1 MLTVDYLLGD
11 NRNRYFGR
19 GHKRT
24 TYEVKL
30 KNILEGVGSLHQ
42 EGLWS
47 SKQSE
52 IVQQHLSTLDGIVL
66 AHLFGSEILKRMG
79 VNLNQY
85 RLSHFEIK
93 SGIKAIEE
101 LVNLR
106 LELQN
111 FKMTN
116 QVIEFDCLVM
126 DMKVCLGYQLL
137 ECMENVVAI
146 GEQGRDFLS
155 THLRDRQHDIYD
167 VEFSDS
173 SISCKAEQV
182 LIKDIEYS
190 GVGSLE
196 QNYYSL
202 LELLIIFS
210 QMAEMLAYHIE
221 EISREESNTMWMK
234 QVSADLDSP
243 ILNGVVE
250 LSGSVSKNRLLKIR
264 EEHWKVYEM
273 SGYDV
278 DHKVVFKSKIAQKL
292 PDGGGQ

>member
-11 NRNRYFGR
+11 NKNRYFGR
-19 GHKRT
+19 GHKKT

-52 IVQQHLSTLDGIVL
+52 IIQQHLSTLDGIVL

-79 VNLNQY
+79 VRLNQY

-101 LVNLR
+101 LVNLK

-137 ECMENVVAI
+137 ECMENVAAI
-146 GEQGRDFLS
+146 GEQGRDFFINS
-155 THLRDRQHDIYD
+155 
-167 VEFSDS
+167 
-173 SISCKAEQV
+173 
-182 LIKDIEYS
+182 
-190 GVGSLE
+190 
-196 QNYYSL
+196 
-202 LELLIIFS
+202 
-210 QMAEMLAYHIE
+210 
-221 EISREESNTMWMK
+221 
-234 QVSADLDSP
+234 
-243 ILNGVVE
+243 
-250 LSGSVSKNRLLKIR
+250 
-264 EEHWKVYEM
+264 
-273 SGYDV
+273 
-278 DHKVVFKSKIAQKL
+278 FKR
-292 PDGGGQ
+292 